1 LSRTTRPHGR
11 NQNPTAAAVRPR
23 WGARS
28 GYSPF
33 ASTSPPRFGNEV
45 TYDWVAGREYRFRL
59 YLASATGREW
69 IATVLDMETGDETTI
84 GRIRLASAP
93 GYNGYGK
100 LIDDSANPRS
110 FLGWLDATLAA
121 REQ

>member
-1 LSRTTRPHGR
+1 LGS
-11 NQNPTAAAVRPR
+11 
-23 WGARS
+23 GARVS
-28 GYSPF
+28 VPALPGE
-33 ASTSPPRFGNEV
+33 RN
-45 TYDWVAGREYRFRL
+45 
-59 YLASATGREW
+59 GREW

-110 FLGWLDATLAA
+110 FLGWHDATLAA
-121 REQ
+121 RTPG